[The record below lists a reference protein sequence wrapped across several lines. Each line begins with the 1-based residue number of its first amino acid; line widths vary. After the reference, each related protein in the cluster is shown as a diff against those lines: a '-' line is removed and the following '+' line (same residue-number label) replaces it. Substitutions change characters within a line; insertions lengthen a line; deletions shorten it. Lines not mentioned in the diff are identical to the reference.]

1 MRARIFSLL
10 RSILEQNLSLSIC
23 RCRCWCCCFC
33 CCSALCIYLYGFGI
47 LFCTHCGRLFLST
60 CCRKWEKQH
69 IQWMQYGH
77 VLCAAKETNAIR
89 EKRRV
94 EKRSEYGQVKMNGVC
109 CKFKYL
115 WGLNS
120 TSRESERKGAA
131 RGKSRE
137 IFCKSKKLF
146 YSLHFKPRFLFEA
159 AFDPLACLT
168 CTSIPHK
175 LTHCIALSQSR
186 RQQEV
191 YWSRPHNKCQECG
204 TKETAC
210 IL

>member
-1 MRARIFSLL
+1 MVDCFYQHAVGSE
-10 RSILEQNLSLSIC
+10 RSIFNGCNMDTFCVRPKKQMRLESGQGE
-23 RCRCWCCCFC
+23 R
-33 CCSALCIYLYGFGI
+33 
-47 LFCTHCGRLFLST
+47 
-60 CCRKWEKQH
+60 
-69 IQWMQYGH
+69 
-77 VLCAAKETNAIR
+77 
-89 EKRRV
+89 RRV
-94 EKRSEYGQVKMNGVC
+94 EKRSEYGQVKMNGVW